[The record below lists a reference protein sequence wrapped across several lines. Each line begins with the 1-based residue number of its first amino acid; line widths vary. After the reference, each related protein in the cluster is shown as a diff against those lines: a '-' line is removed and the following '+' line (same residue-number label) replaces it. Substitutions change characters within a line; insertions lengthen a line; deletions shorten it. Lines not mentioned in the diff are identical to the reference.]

1 MGISRALLLVTLYL
15 LQLQHGQVSGH
26 GRMMDPPNRSSLWR
40 LAEYESYNPPINY
53 DDNQLF
59 CGGFVLQYQHNG
71 GKCGECGDPYNSTR
85 PRDNEHGGLY
95 GQGIIT
101 KTYRKGQEI
110 TISVEITATHMGYF
124 EFRICNMDRNH
135 GPENEA
141 CLNQNLLELSNGI
154 PNIPTRYPIP
164 TNGLGWH
171 HVKARLP
178 SNSWGE
184 CEDGSYAVGCGNQ
197 ETFRGCSDIA
207 ISN

>member
-59 CGGFVLQYQHNG
+59 CGGFVVIFFPSVSKGYRILEFQNTTLSKFQLQYQHNG

-101 KTYRKGQEI
+101 KTYRKGQVSLI
-110 TISVEITATHMGYF
+110 TM
-124 EFRICNMDRNH
+124 
-135 GPENEA
+135 
-141 CLNQNLLELSNGI
+141 LN
-154 PNIPTRYPIP
+154 
-164 TNGLGWH
+164 
-171 HVKARLP
+171 
-178 SNSWGE
+178 
-184 CEDGSYAVGCGNQ
+184 
-197 ETFRGCSDIA
+197 
-207 ISN
+207 